1 MFTQTWKKYLPVI
14 VILLKKSTQEDQTMN
29 LNLTD
34 FERAAGGRKMKYSFN
49 NLQIT
54 NGKLSIKNK
63 YTNIAKELAA
73 LLQENEST
81 RNLILDQ
88 HYEIS
93 LSNDFLLTIRNTTPA
108 VEEGEEG
115 EKVEE
120 TVAEENDNSDEN
132 E

>member
-88 HYEIS
+88 HFEIS

-108 VEEGEEG
+108 VEESEE
-115 EKVEE
+115 VEE
-120 TVAEENDNSDEN
+120 TVSEENGDSDEN